1 MLPNATVPMEAVTA
15 VHGVGSSRRSSIQ
28 CNLFKK
34 AESIDYNGEGFP
46 FKTVNVLQVLKLKG
60 VGLAVM

>member
-15 VHGVGSSRRSSIQ
+15 VHEDGSSRRCSIQ

-34 AESIDYNGEGFP
+34 AENIDYNGEGFP
-46 FKTVNVLQVLKLKG
+46 FKTMNVLKVLKLKRI
-60 VGLAVM
+60 GLAVM

>member
-15 VHGVGSSRRSSIQ
+15 VHEDGSSRRCSIH

-46 FKTVNVLQVLKLKG
+46 FKTVNVLKILKLKG
-60 VGLAVM
+60 VGLGVM